1 MSMIE
6 RLGLSYCREYLSNA
20 LIVYN
25 NRPAVLGEFGNTT
38 VVASYID
45 GTGDRVTI
53 PHSYFT
59 GWRVFAY
66 PELGYRRVGNMTYH
80 VHRAQTAYRGLRA
93 NVLTFENTPMSYLL
107 LRDEQ
112 TARRVPNYGNEK
124 LAAVMLPV
132 YDGAA
137 ELDALVRGEMASV
150 VPNQNICIEP
160 SLSDSNYVVLYR
172 TKIVGSMDS
181 NKNFHIDNP
190 AVRAEVQAAFRE

>member
-20 LIVYN
+20 LIVYDG
-25 NRPAVLGEFGNTT
+25 RPAIIGEFRNSDVT
-38 VVASYID
+38 VQYID
-45 GTGDRVTI
+45 GTGERAVV
-53 PHSYFT
+53 PHAYFT

-107 LRDEQ
+107 QRDEQ

-124 LAAVMLPV
+124 LAAVMAPA

-137 ELDALVRGEMASV
+137 QLDALVRGEMASV

-190 AVRAEVQAAFRE
+190 AVRAEVRAAFRE